1 MAYVVR
7 ATNTGSSAKQRK
19 ERSHHWKR
27 RKGRRLEGDRRRQL
41 PPLLGRHK
49 VLLLVELAYTSTVS
63 AVTAGNPAL
72 TQYPPESTMWC
83 ETKWYIQ
90 SLEKAVDLGCKQ

>member
-63 AVTAGNPAL
+63 AVTAGNPAFFHAQVKKPKSQL
-72 TQYPPESTMWC
+72 VNAFYDAP
-83 ETKWYIQ
+83 
-90 SLEKAVDLGCKQ
+90 